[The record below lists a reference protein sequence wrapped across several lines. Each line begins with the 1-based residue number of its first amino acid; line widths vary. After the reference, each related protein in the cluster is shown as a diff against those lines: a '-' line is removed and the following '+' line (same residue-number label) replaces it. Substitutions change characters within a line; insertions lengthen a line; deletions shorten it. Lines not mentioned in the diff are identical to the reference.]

1 MAGETRRRGYLASCA
16 FALLGLAP
24 YVVLST
30 AFLPLQSAVSASLGS
45 GTLGFAIAGGLS
57 SAGYAIG
64 AVAAAQTTL
73 RVMARRVYLVSAAAF
88 VVFTVLM
95 AAAPTMWVFAG
106 ARLLQGLVAGGMLI
120 SSLPPLITR
129 FGAGRVPLSAG
140 IVDIGIFG
148 ASTLGPLLGAWS
160 ATGSGW
166 RWLLL
171 GAAAVGAVGWLVALP
186 AYDRWDPPE
195 PERRV
200 DRAALALVVVTA
212 VAVFAASSLVG
223 TVPVI
228 SWQVLGLFAV
238 GAIVL
243 AVLVLVE
250 ARHPEPLVPV
260 GALSTQLPVTG
271 IFAAMVGGA
280 VFVTLTEML
289 QTDLGAAAPTRLWPM
304 LVGAAAGAVGLWRL
318 LRTRWLPI
326 LVDVGAAALGVAAVL
341 LLRDTGRPAV
351 MVAALLL
358 GFGAGATV
366 SPGLFLT
373 GLGLTSNRLGRAF
386 ALVQL
391 LRAMATYAVAPV
403 VLQVAKS
410 QGQRPAVL
418 AMAIVAGAGLV
429 VLLVVPFL
437 SGARLHAPDLDSWL
451 EGDKGLPSPATATH
465 LRPGSADDEAEPL
478 MPGRFRRRDG

>member
-1 MAGETRRRGYLASCA
+1 MPRGYLSACTL
-16 FALLGLAP
+16 ALLGLAP

-30 AFLPLQSAVSASLGS
+30 AFLPLQGALSAELGS
-45 GTLGFAIAGGLS
+45 GTLGFAVAGGLS

-64 AVAAAQTTL
+64 AVGTAQVTL
-73 RVMARRVYLVSAAAF
+73 RIMPRRVFLTCEAVF
-88 VVFTVLM
+88 VVVTVLM
-95 AAAPTMWVFAG
+95 AASPAMWVFAV
-106 ARLLQGLVAGGMLI
+106 ARFVQGLAAGGLLI

-129 FGAGRVPLSAG
+129 FGAGLIPLSAG
-140 IVDIGIFG
+140 IVDVGIFG
-148 ASTLGPLLGAWS
+148 ASTLGPLLGGWS
-160 ATGSGW
+160 ASGSDW
-166 RWLLL
+166 RWLLV
-171 GAAAVGAVGWLVALP
+171 GAAAVGAVGWVVALA

-200 DRAALALVVVTA
+200 DRPALLLVVVTS

-223 TVPVI
+223 TVPVV
-228 SWQVLGLFAV
+228 SWQVLGLFALAV
-238 GAIVL
+238 VVL
-243 AVLVLVE
+243 AVLLLVE

-289 QTDLGAAAPTRLWPM
+289 QTDLGSSAPGQLWPM
-304 LVGAAAGAVGLWRL
+304 LIGAAVGAVGLWRL
-318 LRTRWLPI
+318 LPTRWLPI

-341 LLRDTGRPAV
+341 LLLDTGRPTILLV
-351 MVAALLL
+351 ALLL

-373 GLGLTSNRLGRAF
+373 GLGLTSDRLGRAF

-403 VLQVAKS
+403 VLQIAKS
-410 QGQRPAVL
+410 HGQRPAVA
-418 AMAIVAGAGLV
+418 AMAVVAGVGLV
-429 VLLVVPFL
+429 VLLVVPLL
-437 SGARLHAPDLDSWL
+437 SGARLRAPDLDAWL

-465 LRPGSADDEAEPL
+465 LRPRIEDGDAEPL
-478 MPGRFRRRDG
+478 LPDRMRERLRRRDG